1 MIQLA
6 GTLRQQAR
14 GRLQS
19 LHEALD
25 HAPGGRLE
33 FHVFAVPAVFICELT
48 GYKPGKLW
56 CPTCSPRR
64 ATSEGSAER
73 ADADCDQEFGHK

>member
-1 MIQLA
+1 MIQLV

-14 GRLQS
+14 CRLQS

-33 FHVFAVPAVFICELT
+33 FHVFAVLAVFICEL
-48 GYKPGKLW
+48 PLQAW
-56 CPTCSPRR
+56 QVLVPDVL
-64 ATSEGSAER
+64 TSA
-73 ADADCDQEFGHK
+73 CYL